1 MQGSFD
7 SCTIKKKELLVE
19 LKLFEKKYEVA
30 KNNVTFYNKKA
41 DDAQRRVV
49 EAFERNE
56 PYHSYERYASHMRN
70 YANKVIKIKI
80 NIEKKIEDI
89 QKQIKDCEELICFFE
104 MSKQFCDIMELCKS
118 DDVNNKTLQIENN
131 KLYSAQAK
139 KLDFEK

>member
-56 PYHSYERYASHMRN
+56 PYHSYERYASHIRN
-70 YANKVIKIKI
+70 IANKFIKIKI

-104 MSKQFCDIMELCKS
+104 MSKQFCNVMELYKS
-118 DDVNNKTLQIENN
+118 DNINNKELQIENN